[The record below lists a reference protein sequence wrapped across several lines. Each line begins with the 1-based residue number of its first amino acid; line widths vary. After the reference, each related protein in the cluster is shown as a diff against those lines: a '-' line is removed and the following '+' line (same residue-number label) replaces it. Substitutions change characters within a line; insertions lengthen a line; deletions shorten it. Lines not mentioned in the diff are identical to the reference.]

1 MSMADRTRS
10 DSPIPRVTAEANLS
24 PVGIVVDDLI
34 IDGEIHSA
42 PQVAGQP
49 FVVLGE
55 RWAWKAYRVAELEQL
70 DAIGRVRREA
80 ELALELSGVDGV
92 IGAIAVDEVDG
103 WLLLRMRRMAGTL
116 GDHLAKRELRNEPA
130 LSAERYSRLLADVG
144 ETLRRLH
151 RRGVVHRDI
160 KPANLLFADDHSR
173 LYVCDFSVAKAR
185 RANLTRTGETVG
197 TDSYIAPERW
207 RTGESTPASDQYS
220 LGIVAREVFTGRD
233 APPLPAPLA
242 QALRTATAV
251 DPDDRFPGVDGC
263 REFGLT
269 LERAVKAEVPRT
281 LPERLRNVKP
291 ASRFA
296 WAAAFLGALAFWV
309 ATIVDRHPD
318 MVFGLETL
326 ILPVVGG
333 LLVFAAMR
341 FLNLPRERRRSQSGA
356 RILDL
361 WWPPL
366 LVVGAFL
373 YLGHGAHGITI
384 LFLLAIPFGFAFV
397 GSYPPRCGYWL
408 PALVERASRAID
420 ERALLSP
427 MRPLWA
433 RVTTFAVLLA
443 VIAYVPIW
451 AQSAFPAPYT
461 GPTALNS
468 AAVIAVH
475 EYREALK
482 RDDIEDA
489 CAMMIVSVK
498 AGASCPRFTEL
509 QILFAERSE
518 ERARSR
524 ADGQPLFDETDPS
537 DIGLVE
543 IGTYKGGTVYELSD
557 IDTSRESTEV
567 FGSVVVRKNRDVD
580 VVLTEGPAVT
590 PQEFEAQA
598 AWFYELRQEST
609 FWKVV
614 FTNVC
619 TAGGVSIEGTASNQ
633 CGSAMR
639 FTPGAITKLLREAK
653 S

>member
-1 MSMADRTRS
+1 
-10 DSPIPRVTAEANLS
+10 
-24 PVGIVVDDLI
+24 
-34 IDGEIHSA
+34 
-42 PQVAGQP
+42 VAGQP
-49 FVVLGE
+49 FVVLGDD
-55 RWAWKAYRVAELEQL
+55 WAWKAYRVAELEQL
-70 DAIGRVRREA
+70 DALARVRREA
-80 ELALELSGVDGV
+80 EMALELAGVDGV

-103 WLLLRMRRMAGTL
+103 WLLLRMQRMAGTL
-116 GDHLAKRELRNEPA
+116 ADHLAARELRTEPA
-130 LSAERYSRLLADVG
+130 LSAERYAQLLADVG

-173 LYVCDFSVAKAR
+173 LHVCDFSVAKAR
-185 RANLTRTGETVG
+185 RGTLTRTGETVG

-233 APPLPAPLA
+233 APALPAPLA

-263 REFGLT
+263 RAFGEALQ
-269 LERAVKAEVPRT
+269 RAVKAEAPRT
-281 LPERLRNVKP
+281 LAERLRDANV
-291 ASRFA
+291 ATRFA
-296 WAAAFLGALAFWV
+296 WAPGFLAALAGWV
-309 ATIVDRHPD
+309 VTIIDRGPD

-326 ILPVVGG
+326 LLPAVGG
-333 LLVFAAMR
+333 LAFFAAMR
-341 FLNLPRERRRSQSGA
+341 VVNLPRGRRRSQSGA

-366 LVVGAFL
+366 LIVGAFL
-373 YLGHGAHGITI
+373 YLSHGVHGIEV
-384 LFLLAIPFGFAFV
+384 LFLIAIPVAFAFA
-397 GSYPPRCGYWL
+397 GSYPRRCGFWL

-420 ERALLSP
+420 ERGFLNPL
-427 MRPLWA
+427 RPLW
-433 RVTTFAVLLA
+433 VQVVTFAVLLA

-451 AQSAFPAPYT
+451 AQRAFPAPYT

-482 RDDIEDA
+482 RDDVEDA
-489 CAMMIVSVK
+489 CAMTIPSVK

-509 QILFAERSE
+509 QVLFAEKSE

-524 ADGQPLFDETDPS
+524 ADDQSLFDETDPT

-543 IGTYKGGTVYELSD
+543 IGTYQGGVVYELSD
-557 IDTSRESTEV
+557 IDTSRDSTEV
-567 FGSVVVRKNRDVD
+567 FGSVVVRKNHDVD

-590 PQEFEAQA
+590 PTEFEAQA

-619 TAGGVSIEGTASNQ
+619 TAGGLSIEGTASNQ
-633 CGSAMR
+633 CESAMR

-653 S
+653 K

>member
-1 MSMADRTRS
+1 MADRTRS
-10 DSPIPRVTAEANLS
+10 DTPIPQVPVGANIS
-24 PVGIVVDDLI
+24 PVGVVVDGMVV
-34 IDGEIHSA
+34 DGEIHSV

-92 IGAIAVDEVDG
+92 IGAIAVSEVDG
-103 WLLLRMRRMAGTL
+103 WLLLRMQRMAGTL
-116 GDHLAKRELRNEPA
+116 GDHLAERELRNEPA
-130 LSAERYSRLLADVG
+130 LSAERYAQLLADVG

-160 KPANLLFADDHSR
+160 KPANLLFADGQSR
-173 LYVCDFSVAKAR
+173 LYVCDFSVAKGR
-185 RANLTRTGETVG
+185 RGNLTRTGETVG

-242 QALRTATAV
+242 RALRTATAV

-263 REFGLT
+263 REFGEA
-269 LERAVKAEVPRT
+269 LERAVKAEAPRT
-281 LPERLRNVKP
+281 LPDRLRDASP
-291 ASRFA
+291 ATRFA
-296 WAAAFLGALAFWV
+296 WAPGVLAALAGWV

-318 MVFGLETL
+318 MLFGLETL
-326 ILPVVGG
+326 LLPVVGG
-333 LLVFAAMR
+333 LAFFAAFR
-341 FLNLPRERRRSQSGA
+341 LVNLPRGRRRSQSGA

-366 LVVGAFL
+366 LIVGAFL
-373 YLGHGAHGITI
+373 YLGRGVHGIAV
-384 LFLLAIPFGFAFV
+384 LFLIAIPIGFAFI
-397 GSYPPRCGYWL
+397 GSYPRRCGYWL
-408 PALVERASRAID
+408 PALIERASRAID
-420 ERALLSP
+420 ERAVLGPL
-427 MRPLWA
+427 RPLWS
-433 RVTTFAVLLA
+433 RVTVFAVLLA

-451 AQSAFPAPYT
+451 AQNVFPAPYT

-482 RDDIEDA
+482 RGDVEDA
-489 CAMMIVSVK
+489 CAMTSESVK
-498 AGASCPRFTEL
+498 ADEACPRFTEL
-509 QILFAERSE
+509 QVLFAEKSE

-524 ADGQPLFDETDPS
+524 AASQPLFDETDPT

-543 IGTYKGGTVYELSD
+543 LGTYAGGVVYELSD
-557 IDTSRESTEV
+557 IDTSRESTKV
-567 FGSVVVRKNRDVD
+567 FGSVVVRKNHDVD

-590 PQEFEAQA
+590 PEEFEAQA

-633 CGSAMR
+633 CASAMR
-639 FTPGAITKLLREAK
+639 FTPGAITKLLQEAK

>member
-1 MSMADRTRS
+1 MDERTRA
-10 DSPIPRVTAEANLS
+10 DTPIPGRS
-24 PVGIVVDDLI
+24 PDLDGSPLGLKVGELAVEGQLHATP
-34 IDGEIHSA
+34 E
-42 PQVAGQP
+42 VAGQP

-55 RWAWKAYRVAELEQL
+55 QWAWKAYRVAELERL
-70 DAIGRVRREA
+70 DTLRRVRSEA
-80 ELALELSGVDGV
+80 EMALELAGVDGV
-92 IGAIAVDEVDG
+92 IGAVAVDEIDG

-116 GDHLAKRELRNEPA
+116 ADHLAARELRTEAAFPP
-130 LSAERYSRLLADVG
+130 ERYAKLLADVG

-160 KPANLLFADDHSR
+160 KPANLLFAADRGR

-185 RANLTRTGETVG
+185 RGDLTRTGETVG

-233 APPLPAPLA
+233 APPLPTPLA

-251 DPDDRFPGVDGC
+251 DPEDRFPGTDGC
-263 REFGLT
+263 RTFGEA
-269 LERAVKAEVPRT
+269 LERAVQAEAPRT
-281 LPERLRNVKP
+281 LAERLRGAKP
-291 ASRFA
+291 ATRFV
-296 WAAAFLGALAFWV
+296 WAPTFLGFLGFWL
-309 ATIVDRHPD
+309 ATIVGRNPD

-326 ILPVVGG
+326 VLPVVGG
-333 LLVFAAMR
+333 LLVFAVLR
-341 FLNLPRERRRSQSGA
+341 VLNLPRERRRSQSGA

-366 LVVGAFL
+366 LIVGAFL
-373 YLGHGAHGITI
+373 LLGHGAHGIEI
-384 LFLLAIPFGFAFV
+384 IFLLAIPFGFAWV

-408 PALVERASRAID
+408 PALVERASRAIE
-420 ERALLSP
+420 ERGFLRPLQ
-427 MRPLWA
+427 PLWA

-451 AQSAFPAPYT
+451 VQQVFPAPYT
-461 GPTALNS
+461 GPTALDS

-475 EYREALK
+475 EYREDLK
-482 RDDIEDA
+482 RDDVEGA
-489 CAMMIVSVK
+489 CAMTIPSVK

-509 QILFAERSE
+509 QVVLAEKSE

-524 ADGQPLFDETDPS
+524 ATGQALFDEAEPD

-543 IGTYKGGTVYELSD
+543 LGEYKGGTVYELTD
-557 IDTSRESTEV
+557 IDTSRGSTEV
-567 FGSVVVRKNRDVD
+567 WGSVVVQKNHDVD

-590 PQEFEAQA
+590 PLEFEGQA
-598 AWFYELRQEST
+598 AWLYEMRQEST
-609 FWKVV
+609 FWKVD

-633 CGSAMR
+633 CASAMR
-639 FTPGAITKLLREAK
+639 FTPAAITKLIREAK